1 MTNSRYPRRW
11 VLASLIFTLTTATLH
26 AEDSGHVATSDNCK
40 AIVEKVRFARTK
52 KTLKWGL
59 RVLAISVLGGLVA
72 DRFGAGP
79 DEVQAEELLKN
90 QTLNTDIVWDAQ
102 EGDALGTLDINYEV
116 SCRDDAKIKY
126 LNAHVALSD
135 GTIVRTH
142 LFSRKTRAS
151 INVGALASGQAKYG
165 KLYISANPDCEIKGV
180 SAEPSRMLKKDIY
193 AADGQVDWTRV
204 ARLFAPRIVVRADQY
219 TNPNTDVLMEMNYA
233 IKTEGSEKVIVYQG
247 YFSDE
252 DSKTDAEGVASQNG
266 TWGRS
271 LDIEHVTILRF
282 DAGSGKCTSG
292 CYQGFVHVDRDLPGV
307 SKGEF
312 PTVYNMANNNIFSDR
327 QGAIKEGVQRTA
339 GRVVRGSYDTQMQKQ
354 LEVAYYP
361 QLTQEITYPMD
372 RSEISL
378 RPGNEWMYEI
388 SDDELRRENKLP
400 APSTQHLHVVLGGK
414 LAAGKVYAE
423 VNVGNEIFTSGGK
436 AYAVKSLG
444 KALWESQAVTAVPLS
459 DAALQQV
466 LDGKVTL
473 DGGGAGIK
481 LVQTKPS
488 QKNEL
493 EVFRAYVLK
502 KTAAGYKSEQVY
514 GNFAN

>member
-1 MTNSRYPRRW
+1 M
-11 VLASLIFTLTTATLH
+11 
-26 AEDSGHVATSDNCK
+26 
-40 AIVEKVRFARTK
+40 
-52 KTLKWGL
+52 
-59 RVLAISVLGGLVA
+59 
-72 DRFGAGP
+72 
-79 DEVQAEELLKN
+79 
-90 QTLNTDIVWDAQ
+90 
-102 EGDALGTLDINYEV
+102 
-116 SCRDDAKIKY
+116 KY
-126 LNAHVALSD
+126 VNAHVALSD

-142 LFSRKTRAS
+142 LFARKNRAS
-151 INVGALASGQAKYG
+151 INVGGIKSQDIKYG
-165 KLYISANPDCEIKGV
+165 KLYVSNNPDCEIKSV
-180 SAEPSRMLKKDIY
+180 SAQAGRLFKKDAI
-193 AADGQVDWTRV
+193 AESGQVDWQRV
-204 ARLFAPRIVVRADQY
+204 ARLYTPRIVVRADQY

-233 IKTEGSEKVIVYQG
+233 IKTEGNEKVIVYQG

-252 DSKTDAEGVASQNG
+252 DSKTDPEGVASQNG

-271 LDIEHVTILRF
+271 LDIEHVTVMRF

-307 SKGEF
+307 RAGEF

-327 QGAIKEGVQRTA
+327 QGAIKEGFQRTA
-339 GRVVRGSYDTQMQKQ
+339 GRVSGAYDTKMQKQ

-361 QLTQEITYPMD
+361 QLTQEITYPLD

-414 LAAGKVYAE
+414 LASGKVYAE
-423 VNVGNEIFTSGGK
+423 VNVGHETFTSGGK

-473 DGGGAGIK
+473 DGGGASIK

-493 EVFRAYVLK
+493 DVLRAYVLK
-502 KTAAGYKSEQVY
+502 KTPAGYKSEQVY